1 MSISTFFRIIL
12 IAISAD
18 VAHKVTRLLVYNQNY
33 IWNWCLMDKS
43 IFDFSDSI
51 ISDAIFLVVIG
62 PFVEELIFRYF
73 GFKLVRH
80 FYPKIS
86 TLYLILVTSF
96 AFTLSHNQY
105 WSVDINWSVL
115 TGIFLYGLL
124 YGWIFAIRGKL
135 LDSFALHSASNLIV
149 MLSTNNRIF
158 PDNYCIQLNGWV
170 GGVELSLI
178 LVAAAF
184 ATLALLLGLHKRA

>member
-1 MSISTFFRIIL
+1 MIWVSYFNNKMSISTFFRIIL

-51 ISDAIFLVVIG
+51 ISDAIFLVVVG

-96 AFTLSHNQY
+96 VFTLSHNQY

-115 TGIFLYGLL
+115 TGIFLISV
-124 YGWIFAIRGKL
+124 WFAVRMDFRHTRKIARFLCIAFSLKL
-135 LDSFALHSASNLIV
+135 NSNAI
-149 MLSTNNRIF
+149 
-158 PDNYCIQLNGWV
+158 Y
-170 GGVELSLI
+170 
-178 LVAAAF
+178 
-184 ATLALLLGLHKRA
+184 